1 MGENNG
7 KKFRWTMIVAA
18 AICILLGVY
27 LICMPEEAGQN
38 FTLAIG
44 IGLLA
49 VGLFNIVYYFL
60 KKISLDGMQFELASG
75 LVLALLGVVFL
86 VNRERVMEWTV
97 GLIGFMIMVGSFIL
111 LQIAM
116 NIRRIGGAYY
126 KYMLSSALFMFVV
139 GGLFLFVPFQTG
151 KVLNIFAG
159 IALVVNG
166 AITLWMSIQMAIV
179 TKQAMK
185 QGTVLNRPEVPIE
198 PSRPV
203 QPAQPVVPEKPAESV
218 PEEPQPEETEE

>member
-1 MGENNG
+1 MEANNG
-7 KKFRWTMIVAA
+7 KKFRWTMIVVA

-38 FTLAIG
+38 FTFAIG

-75 LVLALLGVVFL
+75 LVFALLGVVL
-86 VNRERVMEWTV
+86 LLNRERIMEWTV
-97 GLIGFMIMVGSFIL
+97 GLIGFLIMVGSFIL

-139 GGLFLFVPFQTG
+139 GGLFLFAPFQAG

-166 AITLWMSIQMAIV
+166 AITLWMSIQLAIV
-179 TKQAMK
+179 TKKAMK

-198 PSRPV
+198 PSKPI
-203 QPAQPVVPEKPAESV
+203 QPVMPEKPAEAV
-218 PEEPQPEETEE
+218 PVEPQPEESGE